1 MGKIKISYIEEKDL
15 ELIYRLYKHFAVYER
30 LEDYHTASADEIKK
44 MVFDSRSEWIQDPNY
59 TDVLGEKNSR
69 QKEL

>member
-1 MGKIKISYIEEKDL
+1 MKSQRGIDFL
-15 ELIYRLYKHFAVYER
+15 ERMVR
-30 LEDYHTASADEIKK
+30 EDIKK